1 MTVERSEGRQLLDK
15 TKFEI
20 HTERKNPIM
29 MMYMLFPDAKRKA
42 LTFSY
47 DDGVEHDARLME
59 IFNRHG
65 LKGTFNLNGQPL
77 ETAEYTWPEGTIHR
91 RMGYKMALETYGGE
105 LGKNHEIA
113 IHSYT
118 HPFLDRIPRPI
129 ANYEVAKD
137 REVLE
142 KLFDRLIRGCAYPMG
157 TFNDM
162 TVDVLRD
169 NGIAYARTTV
179 STGNFSI
186 PTDWLR
192 MPATCHHNDARLFDL
207 AETFVGG
214 ASGAWDT
221 PWLFYVWGHAYEFDA
236 DNNWDRIESF
246 CEKVGGHDDVWYAT
260 NMEIYDYV
268 EAYRALHFSV
278 EGKFVHNPSAIPVWF
293 EYAGVTC
300 KVEPG
305 ETKRFR

>member
-1 MTVERSEGRQLLDK
+1 
-15 TKFEI
+15 
-20 HTERKNPIM
+20 M

-47 DDGVEHDARLME
+47 DDGVEQDIRLME
-59 IFNRHG
+59 IFNKHG
-65 LKGTFNLNGQPL
+65 LKGTFNLNGEPL
-77 ETAEYTWPEGTIHR
+77 QTAEYTYPAGTIHR
-91 RMGYKMALETYGGE
+91 RLGYKRALESYGGE
-105 LGKNHEIA
+105 LGKNHEVA
-113 IHSYT
+113 IHGYT

-129 ANYEVAKD
+129 ASYEVAKD
-137 REVLE
+137 REALE
-142 KLFDRLIRGCAYPMG
+142 ALFGRIIRGCAYPMG

-179 STGNFSI
+179 STGNFSV
-186 PTDWLR
+186 PSDWLR

-207 AETFVGG
+207 AETFVNGNPG
-214 ASGAWDT
+214 PWDT

-236 DNNWDRIESF
+236 DNNWDRIETF
-246 CEKVGGHDDVWYAT
+246 CERVGGRDDIWYAT
-260 NMEIYDYV
+260 NMEVYDYV

-278 EGKFVHNPSAIPVWF
+278 EGKMVYNPSAIPVWF

-300 KVEPG
+300 KVKPG
-305 ETKRFR
+305 EAKKFR